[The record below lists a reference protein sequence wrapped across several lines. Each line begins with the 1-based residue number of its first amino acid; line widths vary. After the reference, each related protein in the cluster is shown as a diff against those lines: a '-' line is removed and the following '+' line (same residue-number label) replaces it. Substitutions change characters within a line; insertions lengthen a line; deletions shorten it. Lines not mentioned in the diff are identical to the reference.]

1 MRLSVIDVHPL
12 LLTRHLTQ
20 VASIS
25 GLLAL
30 CCAQLS
36 AEPFVPWQSENAPLA
51 SQASALGPQMVRP
64 KLSFQTRISQAT
76 LPILEGLLYRVKV
89 KYKDLLDEGDCE
101 EEFREVKVQDSLLNL
116 ELGLNAGC
124 DFASAIAQRASLSFE
139 LCFTLDVRA
148 PAGSP
153 ESSVEGEERC
163 FNHEIEVGSA
173 PYALNVSHAVE
184 AESVYEANTALIS
197 SYAHK
202 LAAQSAPLARYEQ
215 PPHFS
220 VHTRPPQGLGVSALR
235 LDPERPET
243 LVPYQE
249 AGYVKWHPLVTTG
262 DSDPDAYALYI
273 AQGSPFA
280 YLNQLIL
287 GAHTTDWYG
296 PRPPVAPSTNRAPLL
311 EGASQSGL
319 SVRGRVVVEGD
330 LQVSAGRVVVDQA
343 TVVSQGARVERG
355 GAIALGQAR
364 LNGAVSASR
373 TLNQGWRSPTL
384 SSAGVPSYSVQV
396 GGALHFVGPLSLL
409 PLAQRTGLPSAR
421 EDQSSL
427 LNVADRVDLH
437 GGAHVDARRGSPSQ
451 VEPEVKVTGDAN
463 INAHASV
470 SAGALDVVHDLNVQG
485 NLAVRRTLEL
495 GDSISLL
502 REGATQEVVKLS
514 GDTLAFNH
522 NPDQPEGTPVY
533 DEVRFKGRVLFANR
547 VTFDPGQP
555 GVSVPSECSIVPAR
569 DGRGKLIPQVID
581 LTCHGVTVRVSALLE
596 SICGNGQREG
606 GEVCDLG
613 DENSSIPVDNYC
625 NSEST
630 PFPNCQFYRH
640 IPNLTACPL
649 EPVIASGV
657 TFSCVPYTTLEGVSG
672 VALQSAQDEEDLSLN
687 ADIDGTSYALNMTY
701 PHLKCRQDCTYARC
715 GDGVYDKDNK
725 EECDDGNFI
734 DNDDCDN
741 GCRRVTSCKLKDEER
756 VTQRSSLVRVTT
768 TPEQGSAPDDSR
780 FYSVAEC
787 AQGGSVV
794 THPAPQ
800 RVVEVDLE
808 EPTWVAFETYPYT
821 LTDPDLS
828 RHPDTFLHR
837 RVSCD
842 DVRSASCDD
851 DGGVGY
857 FSSLPPQQL
866 DAGRHYVVVGGF
878 GDAEGTTN
886 LAVKLTC
893 AEPQK
898 LIGSLYYPA
907 EESTVRELVIQADTS
922 VEGGVGFVEPLCV
935 TALPVGFIQPKD
947 PSFNLAEAQTGYGL
961 HQVAIEVILESAT
974 RLTVTADSLS
984 LDPVIYLRS
993 GCESAETLSALGDA
1007 ADLLCNDN
1015 ATGNALQPLARVDRE
1030 LPAGVYYVIVD
1041 NDSLTGGEVNI
1052 SLRLSHSAP

>member
-1 MRLSVIDVHPL
+1 MRLSDLRIPPL
-12 LLTRHLTQ
+12 LSSNLIVR
-20 VASIS
+20 A
-25 GLLAL
+25 LAL
-30 CCAQLS
+30 CGLITLYTTDVP
-36 AEPFVPWQSENAPLA
+36 AEPFVPWQSANAPLS
-51 SQASALGPQMVRP
+51 SQASALTPQRVRP
-64 KLSFQTRISQAT
+64 KLSFQTRLSQAT

-101 EEFREVKVQDSLLNL
+101 EEFRAVKVQDSVLNL

-124 DFASAIAQRASLSFE
+124 DFASAIAQRSSLSFE

-148 PAGSP
+148 PAGSA

-163 FNHEIEVGSA
+163 FNHEVEVGSA

-220 VHTRPPQGLGVSALR
+220 VHTRPPQGLGLSALR

-243 LVPYQE
+243 LTPYQE

-262 DSDPDAYALYI
+262 ASDPNAYALYI

-296 PRPPVAPSTNRAPLL
+296 PRPPVTPSTTRTPLA
-311 EGASQSGL
+311 EGGSQSGL
-319 SVRGRVVVEGD
+319 SVRGRLEVEGD
-330 LQVSAGRVVVDQA
+330 LEVSAGRVVVDQA

-355 GAIALGQAR
+355 GVITLGQAR

-409 PLAQRTGLPSAR
+409 PLTQVTGLPSAR

-427 LNVADRVDLH
+427 LNVADRVELH
-437 GGAHVDARRGSPSQ
+437 GGARVDARRGAPSQ

-463 INAHASV
+463 INAHALV
-470 SAGALDVVHDLNVQG
+470 SAGALDIVHDLNVQG
-485 NLAVRRTLEL
+485 DLAVRRTLEL

-522 NPDQPEGTPVY
+522 DPDQPEGAPVY

-569 DGRGKLIPQVID
+569 DSRGKLIPQVID

-613 DENSSIPVDNYC
+613 DGNSSIPVDNYC
-625 NSEST
+625 NPTST

-640 IPNLTACPL
+640 ISGLTECPL
-649 EPVIASGV
+649 EPLTVSGV
-657 TFSCVPYTTLEGVSG
+657 TFTCVPFTTLEGVSG

-687 ADIDGTSYALNMTY
+687 ADISGTSYALNVTY
-701 PHLKCRQDCTYARC
+701 PQLYCRQDCTHARC
-715 GDGVYDKDNK
+715 GDGVHDEENK
-725 EECDDGNFI
+725 ELCDDGNFV

-741 GCRRVTSCKLKDEER
+741 SCRLVTSCKLDVKRR
-756 VTQRSSLVRVTT
+756 VNQRSDLVQVTT
-768 TPEQGSAPDDSR
+768 TPKQGSAPDDPL

-787 AQGGSVV
+787 AQGDSVV

-800 RVVEVDLE
+800 QVVELDLE

-821 LTDPDLS
+821 QTDPDLS
-828 RHPDTFLHR
+828 PHPDTFLHR

-857 FSSLPPQQL
+857 FSALPPQQL

-878 GDAEGTTN
+878 GQAEGTTN

-922 VEGGVGFVEPLCV
+922 VEGGVGYVEPLCV
-935 TALPVGFIQPKD
+935 TALPEGFIQPKD
-947 PSFNLAEAQTGYGL
+947 PNFNIAEAQTGYGL
-961 HQVAIEVILESAT
+961 HQVAIEVILESTT

-993 GCESAETLSALGDA
+993 GCESAETLSVAGDA